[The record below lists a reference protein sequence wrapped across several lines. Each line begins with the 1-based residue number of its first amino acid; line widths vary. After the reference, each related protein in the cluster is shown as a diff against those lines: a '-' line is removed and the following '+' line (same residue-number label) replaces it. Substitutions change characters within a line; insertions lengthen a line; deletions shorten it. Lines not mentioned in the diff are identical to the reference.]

1 MVSTKL
7 LRPKYSTVLIAT
19 ALLLLSACGGGTTP
33 TTSTTPLPAK
43 PVASISASPN
53 PIPAETGKSS
63 TTVTWDTG
71 DDSIG
76 RVFVSVNGGPEKLF
90 ADNRPSGSHTAKFIE
105 NGVYEF
111 RLYRKKRPGEVVAS
125 VKVQR
130 QAR

>member
-1 MVSTKL
+1 MVSIKL
-7 LRPKYSTVLIAT
+7 LRRANSTVLIAA

-33 TTSTTPLPAK
+33 TTSTVPLPAGS
-43 PVASISASPN
+43 VASISATPN
-53 PIPAETGKSS
+53 PVPAGTGKSS

-76 RVFVSVNGGPEKLF
+76 RVYVSVNGGPEKLF
-90 ADNRPSGSHTAKFIE
+90 ADNRPSGSHTAKFIAK
-105 NGVYEF
+105 GVYEF
-111 RLYRKKRPGEVVAS
+111 RLYRKKRPGEVVAR